1 MNKLHVYDNLKLEN
15 DNIIKSLI
23 NNEKI
28 FFSGRIN
35 KINKMNFQQS
45 RIFIITENNLYNIE
59 KNKINRKFA
68 INKIQGISISKK
80 SEQFILHGSE
90 NEYDYLLTDP
100 NRFLIIK
107 ILSTIYTE
115 KTGKKMVFSIIN
127 HKSLNNYVV
136 LKSDRKKN
144 LELNKIEKNNLMSID
159 EYIQSNGNLNLNSH
173 EKINH
178 YFDIFNNNKYKNEKI
193 ENFNFIKILCKGSTS
208 TIYYA
213 NYKIDNKNYALK
225 VIDKYYL
232 ISNYLIDQIYLEKN
246 LLSFLNKNFISEIYF
261 YFMTETKI
269 IFVLPFYQGGDLLNL
284 IQKKI
289 RIDEDLLRFYAVQI
303 ANMLNELHKIN
314 IMYRDLKPENLMIND
329 DGYLKLIDFGCAKII
344 ENDELSCS
352 LIGNPYY
359 MSPEI
364 ISGEGH
370 NFSTDWWSFGVILY
384 ELFFGV
390 PPFNDRNLERNFD
403 LIRNCNVIFPS
414 NKFISKELKDLI
426 MKLLEKNKE
435 KRLGFKNGFNEIIQ
449 HQFFKNGANIIN
461 ILNKSLIPSFK
472 PNNEKLF
479 ENFDEIYTNLEINM
493 NEIYENEK
501 IQNLQKYES
510 LFEIFIKK

>member
-1 MNKLHVYDNLKLEN
+1 
-15 DNIIKSLI
+15 
-23 NNEKI
+23 
-28 FFSGRIN
+28 
-35 KINKMNFQQS
+35 
-45 RIFIITENNLYNIE
+45 
-59 KNKINRKFA
+59 
-68 INKIQGISISKK
+68 
-80 SEQFILHGSE
+80 
-90 NEYDYLLTDP
+90 
-100 NRFLIIK
+100 
-107 ILSTIYTE
+107 
-115 KTGKKMVFSIIN
+115 
-127 HKSLNNYVV
+127 
-136 LKSDRKKN
+136 
-144 LELNKIEKNNLMSID
+144 
-159 EYIQSNGNLNLNSH
+159 
-173 EKINH
+173 
-178 YFDIFNNNKYKNEKI
+178 
-193 ENFNFIKILCKGSTS
+193 
-208 TIYYA
+208 
-213 NYKIDNKNYALK
+213 
-225 VIDKYYL
+225 
-232 ISNYLIDQIYLEKN
+232 
-246 LLSFLNKNFISEIYF
+246 
-261 YFMTETKI
+261 
-269 IFVLPFYQGGDLLNL
+269 
-284 IQKKI
+284 
-289 RIDEDLLRFYAVQI
+289 
-303 ANMLNELHKIN
+303 
-314 IMYRDLKPENLMIND
+314 MYRDLKPENLMIND

-493 NEIYENEK
+493 NENYENEK